1 MDLYDVSDIILN
13 SLNDLSIQL
22 DSNNTTEQ
30 ATKDTQERY
39 TEKPVVPQV
48 RAGEFGEDVDD
59 TLTQIENAKY
69 ASLNEPITRD
79 NFYDHTA
86 CNWNEVD
93 DKLFVKPDY
102 VSDSGSKYWYTD
114 NGVYR
119 MSNHWGFGVGSCDWT
134 LNSHP
139 ELSYRDEGSDR
150 LGYAEWKDFT
160 HTDDKSFPQIVEMLT
175 PEEYKQAGLIGETDQ
190 QEEVYY
196 DNYRSRQLEP
206 KEDFVEDVT
215 YPAGIETRLYTQ
227 CAAEGEGAQPTNVV
241 NKVEENPVNGVSE
254 NVTDSVSGQNG
265 TPRNYGSKKP
275 GATSFKNYA
284 FELTT
289 IEKLSAKDLRYINRE
304 FPEYS
309 QRKLFNDL
317 MEVDNELIALKNDPN
332 VQSYLLA
339 NTKSQTN
346 IIDSS
351 AYEYLDKLTSL
362 SKKVDDLIDNVKSHL
377 PDEYLGEYDS
387 TFSYGESVKSS
398 IDEYYNKI
406 SDKIQSVVASKNS
419 SFELTTIEKIA
430 EEIVVEADLESK
442 KPYLLKD
449 LEKSKFDKKDYDQ
462 IIEICNDMDPT
473 GKRAVFT
480 QWILRRHALDGE
492 EFSGVESSDYLQK
505 FLELKKSKK
514 LQNADAD
521 INHYKSFA
529 DLKAKVD
536 QVLEETGGYTS
547 KRKEEKS
554 NTEEG
559 IQKIDQDG
567 DIELYVVNTQEAAAK
582 EFRNTEW
589 CVKDPKFFNQYAET
603 DKNFYYF
610 KKDGEPYILLHASDF
625 KYKDDSNVYS
635 DVDLSVAKL
644 MVKHNL
650 PFQDELLNSNLRTPS
665 LKEDE
670 NAYNQAIINLIDGGK
685 AESLIKDRKL
695 TRKDGDLFTKAILKI
710 LDNPGTM
717 SGLRLLDEQFVTK
730 EDGELFYRVI
740 DKVIQDKETEGLIR
754 KKIIT
759 KEDGE
764 LYNKIFNQVI
774 DDGNTDSLLFGGF
787 ITRDDGELF
796 TKALKSAS
804 NGPYWYYL
812 FSYKIIT
819 KEDGDLYT
827 SLLKKALDSG
837 RSKMLLEN
845 GYITREDGDLFTSL
859 VNEELDSGKYYYL
872 LLYHI
877 ITNEDGDLFNKAVE
891 KAINN
896 GDSFNIISSNIVTR
910 EDGDLYNRCLES
922 AIVDESGSSSVGC
935 SFSLIK
941 DKLLTREDGYTFNK
955 ALKSLIDYNYFEI
968 DWLLNKGIITEEDLE
983 AVEGEDA
990 PVPVEPTPMDEL
1002 SNDDTNKESAFEFT
1016 DINKLADFV
1025 QEFNRQDELTDE
1037 QKNKFVNRLPVEEA
1051 NKDQKDELIEDAKQ
1065 TGKVIT
1071 HIPKSLN
1078 YPYIEDEMAGN
1089 KLFYSDL
1096 DWMEMSD
1103 LSEM

>member
-1 MDLYDVSDIILN
+1 MDFSCIDIRELLDSTLSKWFEN
-13 SLNDLSIQL
+13 PGDKSPNLDDLGIQL
-22 DSNNTTEQ
+22 DCNDTN
-30 ATKDTQERY
+30 KDTSKDTKERFV
-39 TEKPVVPQV
+39 EPSVSPQV
-48 RAGEFGEDVDD
+48 YVNEYNEDIDP
-59 TLTQIENAKY
+59 TWTNMENAKW
-69 ASLNEPITRD
+69 ASKKEADL
-79 NFYDHTA
+79 
-86 CNWNEVD
+86 V
-93 DKLFVKPDY
+93 
-102 VSDSGSKYWYTD
+102 
-114 NGVYR
+114 
-119 MSNHWGFGVGSCDWT
+119 
-134 LNSHP
+134 
-139 ELSYRDEGSDR
+139 
-150 LGYAEWKDFT
+150 
-160 HTDDKSFPQIVEMLT
+160 
-175 PEEYKQAGLIGETDQ
+175 GETDQ
-190 QEEVYY
+190 EGDVFMY
-196 DNYRSRQLEP
+196 NYRSDQEEP
-206 KEDFVEDVT
+206 KKDFFTDEI
-215 YPAGIETRLYTQ
+215 YPSGIEPRFYTK
-227 CAAEGEGAQPTNVV
+227 AEEETSQTSVVNNVV
-241 NKVEENPVNGVSE
+241 DNVKDSVSE
-254 NVTDSVSGQNG
+254 NVTPQVGGSSG
-265 TPRNYGSKKP
+265 TPRMYGTKP
-275 GATSFKNYA
+275 SGDKQMKNYA
-284 FELTT
+284 
-289 IEKLSAKDLRYINRE
+289 
-304 FPEYS
+304 
-309 QRKLFNDL
+309 
-317 MEVDNELIALKNDPN
+317 
-332 VQSYLLA
+332 
-339 NTKSQTN
+339 
-346 IIDSS
+346 
-351 AYEYLDKLTSL
+351 
-362 SKKVDDLIDNVKSHL
+362 
-377 PDEYLGEYDS
+377 
-387 TFSYGESVKSS
+387 
-398 IDEYYNKI
+398 
-406 SDKIQSVVASKNS
+406 
-419 SFELTTIEKIA
+419 FELTTIEKIA
-430 EEIVVEADLESK
+430 EEIIVEADLESK

-462 IIEICNDMDPT
+462 IIDICNDMDPT

-529 DLKAKVD
+529 DLKEKVD

-567 DIELYVVNTQEAAAK
+567 DIELYVVNTPEAAAK

-589 CVKDPKFFNQYAET
+589 CVKDPKFFKQYAET

-730 EDGELFYRVI
+730 EDGELFYKVI

-812 FSYKIIT
+812 FSHKIIT

-955 ALKSLIDYNYFEI
+955 ALKSLIDDNYFEI
-968 DWLLNKGIITEEDLE
+968 DWLLNKGIITDEDLE

-990 PVPVEPTPMDEL
+990 PVPVEPTPMDES
-1002 SNDDTNKESAFEFT
+1002 SNDDTTKESSFELT
-1016 DINKLADFV
+1016 TIDKLADLFGDGV
-1025 QEFNRQDELTDE
+1025 RQDEIPDSE
-1037 QKNKFVNRLPVEEA
+1037 NRFLNRSPITEV
-1051 NKDQKDELIEDAKQ
+1051 NKDQKEELIEKAK
-1065 TGKVIT
+1065 KVNKPVT
-1071 HIPKSLN
+1071 YIPKDLN
-1078 YPYIEDEMAGN
+1078 FPFIEDEMAGN
-1089 KLFYSDL
+1089 KLFYTDTDFLLDDL
-1096 DWMEMSD
+1096 YQ
-1103 LSEM
+1103 

>member
-1 MDLYDVSDIILN
+1 MDFSCIDIRELLDSTLSKWFEN
-13 SLNDLSIQL
+13 PGDKSPNLDDLGIQL
-22 DSNNTTEQ
+22 DCNDT
-30 ATKDTQERY
+30 TKDTSKDTKERFV
-39 TEKPVVPQV
+39 EPSVIPQV
-48 RAGEFGEDVDD
+48 YVNEYNEDIDP
-59 TLTQIENAKY
+59 TWTNMENAKW
-69 ASLNEPITRD
+69 ASKKEADL
-79 NFYDHTA
+79 
-86 CNWNEVD
+86 V
-93 DKLFVKPDY
+93 
-102 VSDSGSKYWYTD
+102 
-114 NGVYR
+114 
-119 MSNHWGFGVGSCDWT
+119 
-134 LNSHP
+134 
-139 ELSYRDEGSDR
+139 
-150 LGYAEWKDFT
+150 
-160 HTDDKSFPQIVEMLT
+160 
-175 PEEYKQAGLIGETDQ
+175 GETDQ
-190 QEEVYY
+190 EGDVFMY
-196 DNYRSRQLEP
+196 NYRSDQEEP
-206 KEDFVEDVT
+206 KKDLFTDEI
-215 YPAGIETRLYTQ
+215 YPSGIEPRFYMK
-227 CAAEGEGAQPTNVV
+227 AEEETSQTSVVNNVV
-241 NKVEENPVNGVSE
+241 D
-254 NVTDSVSGQNG
+254 NVKDSVSEKVIPQVGGSSG
-265 TPRNYGSKKP
+265 TPRMYGTKP
-275 GATSFKNYA
+275 SGDKQMKNYA
-284 FELTT
+284 
-289 IEKLSAKDLRYINRE
+289 
-304 FPEYS
+304 
-309 QRKLFNDL
+309 
-317 MEVDNELIALKNDPN
+317 
-332 VQSYLLA
+332 
-339 NTKSQTN
+339 
-346 IIDSS
+346 
-351 AYEYLDKLTSL
+351 
-362 SKKVDDLIDNVKSHL
+362 
-377 PDEYLGEYDS
+377 
-387 TFSYGESVKSS
+387 
-398 IDEYYNKI
+398 
-406 SDKIQSVVASKNS
+406 
-419 SFELTTIEKIA
+419 FELTTIEKIA
-430 EEIVVEADLESK
+430 EEIIVEADLESK

-449 LEKSKFDKKDYDQ
+449 LEKSKFDKKYYDQ
-462 IIEICNDMDPT
+462 IIDICNDMDPT

-529 DLKAKVD
+529 DLKSKVD

-554 NTEEG
+554 NTEDG

-567 DIELYVVNTQEAAAK
+567 DIELYVVNTPEAAAK

-625 KYKDDSNVYS
+625 KYKDDSDVYS

-650 PFQDELLNSNLRTPS
+650 PFQYELLNSNLQIPS

-730 EDGELFYRVI
+730 EDGDLFYRVI
-740 DKVIQDKETEGLIR
+740 DEVIKDKETEELIC

-774 DDGNTDSLLFGGF
+774 DDGNTDSLLLGGF

-804 NGPYWYYL
+804 NGPYWHYL
-812 FSYKIIT
+812 FLYKIIT
-819 KEDGDLYT
+819 KADGDLYT

-837 RSKMLLEN
+837 LSKMLLEN
-845 GYITREDGDLFTSL
+845 EYITREDGDLFTSL

-891 KAINN
+891 NAINN
-896 GDSFNIISSNIVTR
+896 GDSFDIISSNIVTR

-922 AIVDESGSSSVGC
+922 AIVDKSGSSSVGR

-955 ALKSLIDYNYFEI
+955 ALKSLIDYNYFGI
-968 DWLLNKGIITEEDLE
+968 DWLLNKGIITDEDLKE
-983 AVEGEDA
+983 VEGEDA
-990 PVPVEPTPMDEL
+990 PVPVEPTPMDE
-1002 SNDDTNKESAFEFT
+1002 STNDDTTKESSFELT
-1016 DINKLADFV
+1016 TIDKLADLFGDGV
-1025 QEFNRQDELTDE
+1025 RQDEIPDSE
-1037 QKNKFVNRLPVEEA
+1037 NRFLNRSPITEV
-1051 NKDQKDELIEDAKQ
+1051 NKDQKEELMEKAK
-1065 TGKVIT
+1065 KVNKPVT
-1071 HIPKSLN
+1071 YIPKDLN
-1078 YPYIEDEMAGN
+1078 FPFIEDEMAGN
-1089 KLFYSDL
+1089 KLFYTDTDFLLYDL
-1096 DWMEMSD
+1096 YQ
-1103 LSEM
+1103 

>member
-1 MDLYDVSDIILN
+1 MDFSCIDIRELLDSTLSKWFEN
-13 SLNDLSIQL
+13 PGDKSPNLDDLGIQL
-22 DSNNTTEQ
+22 DCNDT
-30 ATKDTQERY
+30 TKDTSKDTKERFV
-39 TEKPVVPQV
+39 EPSVIPQV
-48 RAGEFGEDVDD
+48 YVNEYNEDIDP
-59 TLTQIENAKY
+59 TWTNMENAKW
-69 ASLNEPITRD
+69 ASKKEADL
-79 NFYDHTA
+79 
-86 CNWNEVD
+86 V
-93 DKLFVKPDY
+93 
-102 VSDSGSKYWYTD
+102 
-114 NGVYR
+114 
-119 MSNHWGFGVGSCDWT
+119 
-134 LNSHP
+134 
-139 ELSYRDEGSDR
+139 
-150 LGYAEWKDFT
+150 
-160 HTDDKSFPQIVEMLT
+160 
-175 PEEYKQAGLIGETDQ
+175 GETDQ
-190 QEEVYY
+190 EGDVFMY
-196 DNYRSRQLEP
+196 NYRSDQEEP
-206 KEDFVEDVT
+206 KKDFFTDEI
-215 YPAGIETRLYTQ
+215 YPSGIEPRFYMK
-227 CAAEGEGAQPTNVV
+227 AEEETSQTSVVNNVV
-241 NKVEENPVNGVSE
+241 D
-254 NVTDSVSGQNG
+254 NVKDSVSEKVTPQVGGSSG
-265 TPRNYGSKKP
+265 TPRMYGTKP
-275 GATSFKNYA
+275 SGDKQMKNYA
-284 FELTT
+284 
-289 IEKLSAKDLRYINRE
+289 
-304 FPEYS
+304 
-309 QRKLFNDL
+309 
-317 MEVDNELIALKNDPN
+317 
-332 VQSYLLA
+332 
-339 NTKSQTN
+339 
-346 IIDSS
+346 
-351 AYEYLDKLTSL
+351 
-362 SKKVDDLIDNVKSHL
+362 
-377 PDEYLGEYDS
+377 
-387 TFSYGESVKSS
+387 
-398 IDEYYNKI
+398 
-406 SDKIQSVVASKNS
+406 
-419 SFELTTIEKIA
+419 FELTTIEKIA
-430 EEIVVEADLESK
+430 EEIIVEADLESK

-449 LEKSKFDKKDYDQ
+449 LEKSKFDKEDYDRV
-462 IIEICNDMDPT
+462 IEICNDMDPT
-473 GKRAVFT
+473 GKKAVYT
-480 QWILRRHALDGE
+480 QWILRHHVLNE
-492 EFSGVESSDYLQK
+492 EPISGYDSIDYLQK
-505 FLELKKSKK
+505 FTDLKKSKK

-650 PFQDELLNSNLRTPS
+650 PFQYELLNSNLRIPS

-670 NAYNQAIINLIDGGK
+670 DAYNQAIINLIDGGK
-685 AESLIKDRKL
+685 AESLIKDKKL

-730 EDGELFYRVI
+730 EDGELFYKVI

-812 FSYKIIT
+812 FSHKIIT

-955 ALKSLIDYNYFEI
+955 ALKSLIDDNYFEI
-968 DWLLNKGIITEEDLE
+968 DWLLNKGIITDEDLE

-990 PVPVEPTPMDEL
+990 PVPVELTPMDES
-1002 SNDDTNKESAFEFT
+1002 SNDDTTKESSFELT
-1016 DINKLADFV
+1016 TIDKLADLFGDGV
-1025 QEFNRQDELTDE
+1025 RQDEIPDSE
-1037 QKNKFVNRLPVEEA
+1037 NRFLNRSPITEV
-1051 NKDQKDELIEDAKQ
+1051 NKDQKDELIEKAK
-1065 TGKVIT
+1065 KVNKPVT
-1071 HIPKSLN
+1071 YIPKDLN
-1078 YPYIEDEMAGN
+1078 FPFIEDEMAGN
-1089 KLFYSDL
+1089 KLFYTDTDFLLDDL
-1096 DWMEMSD
+1096 YQ
-1103 LSEM
+1103 

>member
-1 MDLYDVSDIILN
+1 MDFSCIDIRELLDSTLSKWFEN
-13 SLNDLSIQL
+13 PGDKSPNLDDLGIQL
-22 DSNNTTEQ
+22 DCNDT
-30 ATKDTQERY
+30 TKDTSKDTKERFV
-39 TEKPVVPQV
+39 EPSVIPQV
-48 RAGEFGEDVDD
+48 YVNEYNEDIDP
-59 TLTQIENAKY
+59 TWTNMENAKW
-69 ASLNEPITRD
+69 ASKKEADL
-79 NFYDHTA
+79 
-86 CNWNEVD
+86 V
-93 DKLFVKPDY
+93 
-102 VSDSGSKYWYTD
+102 
-114 NGVYR
+114 
-119 MSNHWGFGVGSCDWT
+119 
-134 LNSHP
+134 
-139 ELSYRDEGSDR
+139 
-150 LGYAEWKDFT
+150 
-160 HTDDKSFPQIVEMLT
+160 
-175 PEEYKQAGLIGETDQ
+175 GETDQ
-190 QEEVYY
+190 EGDVFMY
-196 DNYRSRQLEP
+196 NYRSDQEEP
-206 KEDFVEDVT
+206 KKDFFTDEI
-215 YPAGIETRLYTQ
+215 YPSGIEPRFYMK
-227 CAAEGEGAQPTNVV
+227 AEEETSQTSVVNNVV
-241 NKVEENPVNGVSE
+241 D
-254 NVTDSVSGQNG
+254 NVKDSVSEKVTPQVGGSSG
-265 TPRNYGSKKP
+265 TPRMYGTKP
-275 GATSFKNYA
+275 SGDKQMKNYA

-289 IEKLSAKDLRYINRE
+289 IEK
-304 FPEYS
+304 
-309 QRKLFNDL
+309 
-317 MEVDNELIALKNDPN
+317 
-332 VQSYLLA
+332 
-339 NTKSQTN
+339 
-346 IIDSS
+346 
-351 AYEYLDKLTSL
+351 
-362 SKKVDDLIDNVKSHL
+362 
-377 PDEYLGEYDS
+377 
-387 TFSYGESVKSS
+387 
-398 IDEYYNKI
+398 
-406 SDKIQSVVASKNS
+406 
-419 SFELTTIEKIA
+419 IA
-430 EEIVVEADLESK
+430 EEMVVEADLESK

-462 IIEICNDMDPT
+462 IIDICNDMDPT

-567 DIELYVVNTQEAAAK
+567 DIELYVVNTPEAAAK

-650 PFQDELLNSNLRTPS
+650 PFQYELLNSNLRIPS

-670 NAYNQAIINLIDGGK
+670 DAYNQAIINLIDGGK
-685 AESLIKDRKL
+685 AESLIKDKKL

-730 EDGELFYRVI
+730 EDGELFYKVI

-812 FSYKIIT
+812 FSHKIIT

-955 ALKSLIDYNYFEI
+955 ALKSLIDDNYFEI
-968 DWLLNKGIITEEDLE
+968 DWLLNKGIITDEDLE

-990 PVPVEPTPMDEL
+990 PVPVEPTPMDES
-1002 SNDDTNKESAFEFT
+1002 SNDDTTKESSFELT
-1016 DINKLADFV
+1016 TIDKLADLFGDGV
-1025 QEFNRQDELTDE
+1025 RQDEIPDSE
-1037 QKNKFVNRLPVEEA
+1037 NRFLNRSPITEV
-1051 NKDQKDELIEDAKQ
+1051 NKDQKEELMEKAK
-1065 TGKVIT
+1065 KVNKPVT
-1071 HIPKSLN
+1071 YIPKDLN
-1078 YPYIEDEMAGN
+1078 FPFIEDEMAGN
-1089 KLFYSDL
+1089 KLFYTDTDFLLDDL
-1096 DWMEMSD
+1096 YQ
-1103 LSEM
+1103 

>member
-1 MDLYDVSDIILN
+1 MDFSCIDIRELLDSTLSKWFEN
-13 SLNDLSIQL
+13 PGDKSPNLDDLGIQL
-22 DSNNTTEQ
+22 DCNDT
-30 ATKDTQERY
+30 TKDTSKDTKERFV
-39 TEKPVVPQV
+39 EPSVIPQV
-48 RAGEFGEDVDD
+48 YVNEYNEDIDP
-59 TLTQIENAKY
+59 TWTNMENAKW
-69 ASLNEPITRD
+69 ASKKEADL
-79 NFYDHTA
+79 
-86 CNWNEVD
+86 V
-93 DKLFVKPDY
+93 
-102 VSDSGSKYWYTD
+102 
-114 NGVYR
+114 
-119 MSNHWGFGVGSCDWT
+119 
-134 LNSHP
+134 
-139 ELSYRDEGSDR
+139 
-150 LGYAEWKDFT
+150 
-160 HTDDKSFPQIVEMLT
+160 
-175 PEEYKQAGLIGETDQ
+175 GETDQ
-190 QEEVYY
+190 DTEVYY

-206 KEDFVEDVT
+206 KEDFVEDIT

-227 CAAEGEGAQPTNVV
+227 CAEEGAQPINVV
-241 NKVEENPVNGVSE
+241 DKVEENVVDNVS
-254 NVTDSVSGQNG
+254 NNITDPVSGQSG
-265 TPRNYGSKKP
+265 TPRNYGNKKP

-284 FELTT
+284 SSKSKLNKVS
-289 IEKLSAKDLRYINRE
+289 IEIPTRFYHG
-304 FPEYS
+304 S
-309 QRKLFNDL
+309 QRDNIKLLNGPLYLTQDYDDARDFAEGYLFDYDL
-317 MEVDNELIALKNDPN
+317 QPEDIPVVYTIDISVSNPKIISTEEEYDELMDLTVINESMEGLKNDGYDSIYYPLIGN
-332 VQSYLLA
+332 IVVFDA
-339 NTKSQTN
+339 ASQCN
-346 IIDSS
+346 II
-351 AYEYLDKLTSL
+351 
-362 SKKVDDLIDNVKSHL
+362 
-377 PDEYLGEYDS
+377 
-387 TFSYGESVKSS
+387 
-398 IDEYYNKI
+398 NKEVI
-406 SDKIQSVVASKNS
+406 GKES

-430 EEIVVEADLESK
+430 EEIIVEADLESK

-449 LEKSKFDKKDYDQ
+449 LEKSKFDKEDYDRV
-462 IIEICNDMDPT
+462 IEICNDMDPT
-473 GKRAVFT
+473 GKKAVYT
-480 QWILRRHALDGE
+480 QWILRHHVLNE
-492 EFSGVESSDYLQK
+492 EPISGYDSIDYLQK
-505 FLELKKSKK
+505 FTDLKKSKK

-625 KYKDDSNVYS
+625 KYKDDSDVYS

-650 PFQDELLNSNLRTPS
+650 PFQNELLNSNLRTPS

-754 KKIIT
+754 K
-759 KEDGE
+759 
-764 LYNKIFNQVI
+764 
-774 DDGNTDSLLFGGF
+774 
-787 ITRDDGELF
+787 
-796 TKALKSAS
+796 
-804 NGPYWYYL
+804 
-812 FSYKIIT
+812 KIIT

-990 PVPVEPTPMDEL
+990 PVPVEPTPMDES
-1002 SNDDTNKESAFEFT
+1002 SNDDTTKESSFELT
-1016 DINKLADFV
+1016 TIDKLADLFGDGV
-1025 QEFNRQDELTDE
+1025 RQDEIPDSE
-1037 QKNKFVNRLPVEEA
+1037 NRFLNRSPITEV
-1051 NKDQKDELIEDAKQ
+1051 NKDQKEELMEKAK
-1065 TGKVIT
+1065 KVNKPVT
-1071 HIPKSLN
+1071 YIPKELN
-1078 YPYIEDEMAGN
+1078 FPFIEDEMAGN
-1089 KLFYSDL
+1089 KLFYTDTDFLLDDL
-1096 DWMEMSD
+1096 YQ
-1103 LSEM
+1103 

>member
-1 MDLYDVSDIILN
+1 MDFSCIDIRELLDSTLSKWFEN
-13 SLNDLSIQL
+13 PGDKSPNLDDLGIQL
-22 DSNNTTEQ
+22 DCNDT
-30 ATKDTQERY
+30 TKDTSKDTKERFV
-39 TEKPVVPQV
+39 EPSVIPQV
-48 RAGEFGEDVDD
+48 YVNEYNEDIDP
-59 TLTQIENAKY
+59 TWTNMENAKW
-69 ASLNEPITRD
+69 ASKKEADL
-79 NFYDHTA
+79 
-86 CNWNEVD
+86 V
-93 DKLFVKPDY
+93 
-102 VSDSGSKYWYTD
+102 
-114 NGVYR
+114 
-119 MSNHWGFGVGSCDWT
+119 
-134 LNSHP
+134 
-139 ELSYRDEGSDR
+139 
-150 LGYAEWKDFT
+150 
-160 HTDDKSFPQIVEMLT
+160 
-175 PEEYKQAGLIGETDQ
+175 GETDQ
-190 QEEVYY
+190 EGDVFMY
-196 DNYRSRQLEP
+196 NYRSDQEEP
-206 KEDFVEDVT
+206 KKDLFTDEI
-215 YPAGIETRLYTQ
+215 YPSGIEPRFYMK
-227 CAAEGEGAQPTNVV
+227 AEEETSQTSVVNNVV
-241 NKVEENPVNGVSE
+241 D
-254 NVTDSVSGQNG
+254 NVKDSVSEKVTPQVGGSSG
-265 TPRNYGSKKP
+265 TPRMYGTKP
-275 GATSFKNYA
+275 SGDKQMKNYA
-284 FELTT
+284 
-289 IEKLSAKDLRYINRE
+289 
-304 FPEYS
+304 
-309 QRKLFNDL
+309 
-317 MEVDNELIALKNDPN
+317 
-332 VQSYLLA
+332 
-339 NTKSQTN
+339 
-346 IIDSS
+346 
-351 AYEYLDKLTSL
+351 
-362 SKKVDDLIDNVKSHL
+362 
-377 PDEYLGEYDS
+377 
-387 TFSYGESVKSS
+387 
-398 IDEYYNKI
+398 
-406 SDKIQSVVASKNS
+406 
-419 SFELTTIEKIA
+419 FELTTIEKIA
-430 EEIVVEADLESK
+430 EEIIVEADLESK

-449 LEKSKFDKKDYDQ
+449 LEKSKFDKEDYDRV
-462 IIEICNDMDPT
+462 IEICNDMDPT
-473 GKRAVFT
+473 GKKAVYT
-480 QWILRRHALDGE
+480 QWILRHHVLNE
-492 EFSGVESSDYLQK
+492 EPISGYDSIDYLQK
-505 FLELKKSKK
+505 FTDLKKSKK

-650 PFQDELLNSNLRTPS
+650 PFQYELLNSNLRIPS

-670 NAYNQAIINLIDGGK
+670 DAYNQAIINLIDGGK
-685 AESLIKDRKL
+685 AESLIKDKKL

-730 EDGELFYRVI
+730 EDGELFYKVI

-812 FSYKIIT
+812 FSHKIIT

-955 ALKSLIDYNYFEI
+955 ALKSLIDDNYFEI
-968 DWLLNKGIITEEDLE
+968 DWLLNKGIITDEDLE

-990 PVPVEPTPMDEL
+990 PVPVEPTPMDES
-1002 SNDDTNKESAFEFT
+1002 SNDDTTKESSFELT
-1016 DINKLADFV
+1016 TIDKLADLFGDGV
-1025 QEFNRQDELTDE
+1025 RQDEIPDSE
-1037 QKNKFVNRLPVEEA
+1037 NRFLNRSPITEV
-1051 NKDQKDELIEDAKQ
+1051 NKDQKDELIEKAK
-1065 TGKVIT
+1065 KVNKPVT
-1071 HIPKSLN
+1071 YIPKDLN
-1078 YPYIEDEMAGN
+1078 FPFIEDEMAGN
-1089 KLFYSDL
+1089 KLFYTDTDFLLDDL
-1096 DWMEMSD
+1096 YQ
-1103 LSEM
+1103 

>member
-1 MDLYDVSDIILN
+1 MDFSCIDIRELLDSTLSKWFEN
-13 SLNDLSIQL
+13 PGDKSPNLDDLGIQL
-22 DSNNTTEQ
+22 DCNDT
-30 ATKDTQERY
+30 TKDTSKDTKERFV
-39 TEKPVVPQV
+39 EPSVIPQV
-48 RAGEFGEDVDD
+48 YVNEYNEDIDP
-59 TLTQIENAKY
+59 TWTNMENAKW
-69 ASLNEPITRD
+69 ASKKEADL
-79 NFYDHTA
+79 
-86 CNWNEVD
+86 V
-93 DKLFVKPDY
+93 
-102 VSDSGSKYWYTD
+102 
-114 NGVYR
+114 
-119 MSNHWGFGVGSCDWT
+119 
-134 LNSHP
+134 
-139 ELSYRDEGSDR
+139 
-150 LGYAEWKDFT
+150 
-160 HTDDKSFPQIVEMLT
+160 
-175 PEEYKQAGLIGETDQ
+175 GETDQ
-190 QEEVYY
+190 EGDVFMY
-196 DNYRSRQLEP
+196 NYRSDQEEP
-206 KEDFVEDVT
+206 KKDFFTDEI
-215 YPAGIETRLYTQ
+215 YPSGIEPRFYMK
-227 CAAEGEGAQPTNVV
+227 AEEETSQTSVVNNVV
-241 NKVEENPVNGVSE
+241 D
-254 NVTDSVSGQNG
+254 NVKDSVSEKVTPQVGGSSG
-265 TPRNYGSKKP
+265 TPRMYGTKP
-275 GATSFKNYA
+275 SGDKQMKNYA

-289 IEKLSAKDLRYINRE
+289 IEK
-304 FPEYS
+304 
-309 QRKLFNDL
+309 
-317 MEVDNELIALKNDPN
+317 
-332 VQSYLLA
+332 
-339 NTKSQTN
+339 
-346 IIDSS
+346 
-351 AYEYLDKLTSL
+351 
-362 SKKVDDLIDNVKSHL
+362 
-377 PDEYLGEYDS
+377 
-387 TFSYGESVKSS
+387 
-398 IDEYYNKI
+398 
-406 SDKIQSVVASKNS
+406 
-419 SFELTTIEKIA
+419 IA
-430 EEIVVEADLESK
+430 EEMVVEADLESK

-462 IIEICNDMDPT
+462 IIDICNDMDPT

-567 DIELYVVNTQEAAAK
+567 DIELYVVNTPEAAAK

-650 PFQDELLNSNLRTPS
+650 PFQYELLNSNLRIPS

-670 NAYNQAIINLIDGGK
+670 DAYNQAIINLIDGGK
-685 AESLIKDRKL
+685 AESLIKDKKL

-730 EDGELFYRVI
+730 EDGELFYKVI

-812 FSYKIIT
+812 FSHKIIT

-955 ALKSLIDYNYFEI
+955 ALKSLIDDNYFEI
-968 DWLLNKGIITEEDLE
+968 DWLLNKGIITDEDLE

-990 PVPVEPTPMDEL
+990 PVPVEPTPMDES
-1002 SNDDTNKESAFEFT
+1002 SNDDTTKESSFELT
-1016 DINKLADFV
+1016 TIDKLADLFGDGV
-1025 QEFNRQDELTDE
+1025 RQDEIPDSE
-1037 QKNKFVNRLPVEEA
+1037 NRFLNRSPITEA
-1051 NKDQKDELIEDAKQ
+1051 NKDQKEELMEKAK
-1065 TGKVIT
+1065 KVNKPVT
-1071 HIPKSLN
+1071 YIPKDLN
-1078 YPYIEDEMAGN
+1078 FPFIEDEMAGN
-1089 KLFYSDL
+1089 KLFYTDTDFLLDDL
-1096 DWMEMSD
+1096 YQ
-1103 LSEM
+1103 

>member
-1 MDLYDVSDIILN
+1 MDFSCIDIRELLDSTLSKWFEN
-13 SLNDLSIQL
+13 PGDKSPKLDDLGIQL
-22 DSNNTTEQ
+22 DCNDT
-30 ATKDTQERY
+30 TKDTSKDTKERFV
-39 TEKPVVPQV
+39 EPSVIPQV
-48 RAGEFGEDVDD
+48 YVNEYNDD
-59 TLTQIENAKY
+59 IDPTWTNMENAKW
-69 ASLNEPITRD
+69 ASKKEADL
-79 NFYDHTA
+79 
-86 CNWNEVD
+86 V
-93 DKLFVKPDY
+93 
-102 VSDSGSKYWYTD
+102 
-114 NGVYR
+114 
-119 MSNHWGFGVGSCDWT
+119 
-134 LNSHP
+134 
-139 ELSYRDEGSDR
+139 
-150 LGYAEWKDFT
+150 
-160 HTDDKSFPQIVEMLT
+160 
-175 PEEYKQAGLIGETDQ
+175 GETDQ
-190 QEEVYY
+190 EGDVFMY
-196 DNYRSRQLEP
+196 NYRSDQEEP
-206 KEDFVEDVT
+206 KKDFFTDEI
-215 YPAGIETRLYTQ
+215 YPSGIEPRFYTK
-227 CAAEGEGAQPTNVV
+227 AEEETSQTSVVNNVV
-241 NKVEENPVNGVSE
+241 D
-254 NVTDSVSGQNG
+254 NVKDSVSEKVTPQVGGSSG
-265 TPRNYGSKKP
+265 TPRMYGTKP
-275 GATSFKNYA
+275 SGDKQMKNYA
-284 FELTT
+284 
-289 IEKLSAKDLRYINRE
+289 
-304 FPEYS
+304 
-309 QRKLFNDL
+309 
-317 MEVDNELIALKNDPN
+317 
-332 VQSYLLA
+332 
-339 NTKSQTN
+339 
-346 IIDSS
+346 
-351 AYEYLDKLTSL
+351 
-362 SKKVDDLIDNVKSHL
+362 
-377 PDEYLGEYDS
+377 
-387 TFSYGESVKSS
+387 
-398 IDEYYNKI
+398 
-406 SDKIQSVVASKNS
+406 
-419 SFELTTIEKIA
+419 FELTTIEKIA
-430 EEIVVEADLESK
+430 EEIIVEADLESK

-449 LEKSKFDKKDYDQ
+449 LEKSKFDKEDYDRV
-462 IIEICNDMDPT
+462 IEICNDMDPT
-473 GKRAVFT
+473 GKKAVYT
-480 QWILRRHALDGE
+480 QWILRHHVLNE
-492 EFSGVESSDYLQK
+492 EPISGYDSIDYLQK
-505 FLELKKSKK
+505 FTDLKKSKK

-529 DLKAKVD
+529 DLKEKID

-567 DIELYVVNTQEAAAK
+567 DIELYVVNTKEAAAK
-582 EFRNTEW
+582 EFRDTDW
-589 CVKDPKFFNQYAET
+589 CVKDPKFFNQYAKT

-625 KYKDDSNVYS
+625 KYKDDSDVYS

-650 PFQDELLNSNLRTPS
+650 PFQSRLLDSNLRIPS

-740 DKVIQDKETEGLIR
+740 DKVIQDKETEGLIS

-764 LYNKIFNQVI
+764 LYNKIFNQVM
-774 DDGNTDSLLFGGF
+774 DEGNTDSLLFGGF

-804 NGPYWYYL
+804 NGPHWYYL

-819 KEDGDLYT
+819 KEDGDLYK

-837 RSKMLLEN
+837 KSKMLLEN

-955 ALKSLIDYNYFEI
+955 ALKSLIDDNYFEI
-968 DWLLNKGIITEEDLE
+968 DWLLNKGIITDEDLE

-990 PVPVEPTPMDEL
+990 PVPVEPTPMDE
-1002 SNDDTNKESAFEFT
+1002 STNDDTNKESAFEFT

-1037 QKNKFVNRLPVEEA
+1037 QKNKFVNHLPIEEV
-1051 NKDQKDELIEDAKQ
+1051 NKDQKDELIEKAK
-1065 TGKVIT
+1065 KVNKPVT
-1071 HIPKSLN
+1071 YIPKDLN
-1078 YPYIEDEMAGN
+1078 FPFIEDEMAGN
-1089 KLFYSDL
+1089 KLFYTDTDFLLDDL
-1096 DWMEMSD
+1096 YQ
-1103 LSEM
+1103 

>member
-1 MDLYDVSDIILN
+1 MDFSCIDIRELLDSTLSKWFEN
-13 SLNDLSIQL
+13 PGDKSPNLDDLGIQL
-22 DSNNTTEQ
+22 DCNDT
-30 ATKDTQERY
+30 TKDTSKDTKERFV
-39 TEKPVVPQV
+39 EPSVIPQV
-48 RAGEFGEDVDD
+48 YVNEYNEDIDP
-59 TLTQIENAKY
+59 TWTNMENAKW
-69 ASLNEPITRD
+69 ASKKEADL
-79 NFYDHTA
+79 
-86 CNWNEVD
+86 V
-93 DKLFVKPDY
+93 
-102 VSDSGSKYWYTD
+102 
-114 NGVYR
+114 
-119 MSNHWGFGVGSCDWT
+119 
-134 LNSHP
+134 
-139 ELSYRDEGSDR
+139 
-150 LGYAEWKDFT
+150 
-160 HTDDKSFPQIVEMLT
+160 
-175 PEEYKQAGLIGETDQ
+175 GETDQ
-190 QEEVYY
+190 DGDVFMY
-196 DNYRSRQLEP
+196 NYRSDQEEP
-206 KEDFVEDVT
+206 KKDLFTDEI
-215 YPAGIETRLYTQ
+215 YPSGIEPRFYMK
-227 CAAEGEGAQPTNVV
+227 AEEETSQTSVVNNVV
-241 NKVEENPVNGVSE
+241 D
-254 NVTDSVSGQNG
+254 NVKDSVSEKVTPQVGGSSG
-265 TPRNYGSKKP
+265 TPRMYGTKP
-275 GATSFKNYA
+275 SGDKQMKNYA
-284 FELTT
+284 
-289 IEKLSAKDLRYINRE
+289 
-304 FPEYS
+304 
-309 QRKLFNDL
+309 
-317 MEVDNELIALKNDPN
+317 
-332 VQSYLLA
+332 
-339 NTKSQTN
+339 
-346 IIDSS
+346 
-351 AYEYLDKLTSL
+351 
-362 SKKVDDLIDNVKSHL
+362 
-377 PDEYLGEYDS
+377 
-387 TFSYGESVKSS
+387 
-398 IDEYYNKI
+398 
-406 SDKIQSVVASKNS
+406 
-419 SFELTTIEKIA
+419 FELTTIEKIA
-430 EEIVVEADLESK
+430 EEIIVEADLESK

-449 LEKSKFDKKDYDQ
+449 LEKSKFGKKDYDQ
-462 IIEICNDMDPT
+462 IIDICNDMDPT

-492 EFSGVESSDYLQK
+492 KFSGVESSDYLQK

-567 DIELYVVNTQEAAAK
+567 DIELYVVNTPEAAAK

-650 PFQDELLNSNLRTPS
+650 PFQYELLNSNLRIPS

-670 NAYNQAIINLIDGGK
+670 DAYNQAIINLIDGGN
-685 AESLIKDRKL
+685 AESLIKDKKL

-730 EDGELFYRVI
+730 EDGELFYKVI

-774 DDGNTDSLLFGGF
+774 DDGNTNSLLFGGF

-812 FSYKIIT
+812 FSHKIIT

-941 DKLLTREDGYTFNK
+941 DKLLTREDGDTFNK
-955 ALKSLIDYNYFEI
+955 ALKSLIDDNYFEI
-968 DWLLNKGIITEEDLE
+968 DWLLNKGIITDEDLE

-990 PVPVEPTPMDEL
+990 PVPVEPTPMDES
-1002 SNDDTNKESAFEFT
+1002 SNDDTTKESSFELT
-1016 DINKLADFV
+1016 TIDKLADLFGDGV
-1025 QEFNRQDELTDE
+1025 RQDEIPDSE
-1037 QKNKFVNRLPVEEA
+1037 NRFLNRSPITEV
-1051 NKDQKDELIEDAKQ
+1051 NKDQKEELMEKAK
-1065 TGKVIT
+1065 KVNKPVT
-1071 HIPKSLN
+1071 YIPKDLN
-1078 YPYIEDEMAGN
+1078 FPFIEDEMAGN
-1089 KLFYSDL
+1089 KLFYTDTDFLLDDL
-1096 DWMEMSD
+1096 YQ
-1103 LSEM
+1103 

>member
-1 MDLYDVSDIILN
+1 MDFSCIDIRELLDSTLSKWFEN
-13 SLNDLSIQL
+13 PGDKSPNLDDLGIQL
-22 DSNNTTEQ
+22 DCNDT
-30 ATKDTQERY
+30 TKDTSKDTKERFV
-39 TEKPVVPQV
+39 EPSVIPQV
-48 RAGEFGEDVDD
+48 YVNEYNEDIDP
-59 TLTQIENAKY
+59 TWTNMENAKW
-69 ASLNEPITRD
+69 ASKKEADL
-79 NFYDHTA
+79 
-86 CNWNEVD
+86 V
-93 DKLFVKPDY
+93 
-102 VSDSGSKYWYTD
+102 
-114 NGVYR
+114 
-119 MSNHWGFGVGSCDWT
+119 
-134 LNSHP
+134 
-139 ELSYRDEGSDR
+139 
-150 LGYAEWKDFT
+150 
-160 HTDDKSFPQIVEMLT
+160 
-175 PEEYKQAGLIGETDQ
+175 GETDQ
-190 QEEVYY
+190 EGDVFMY
-196 DNYRSRQLEP
+196 NYRSDQEEP
-206 KEDFVEDVT
+206 KKDLFTDEI
-215 YPAGIETRLYTQ
+215 YPSGIEPRFYMK
-227 CAAEGEGAQPTNVV
+227 AEEETSQTSVVNNVV
-241 NKVEENPVNGVSE
+241 D
-254 NVTDSVSGQNG
+254 NVKDSVSEKVTPQVGGSSG
-265 TPRNYGSKKP
+265 TPRMYGTKP
-275 GATSFKNYA
+275 SGDKQMKNYA
-284 FELTT
+284 
-289 IEKLSAKDLRYINRE
+289 
-304 FPEYS
+304 
-309 QRKLFNDL
+309 
-317 MEVDNELIALKNDPN
+317 
-332 VQSYLLA
+332 
-339 NTKSQTN
+339 
-346 IIDSS
+346 
-351 AYEYLDKLTSL
+351 
-362 SKKVDDLIDNVKSHL
+362 
-377 PDEYLGEYDS
+377 
-387 TFSYGESVKSS
+387 
-398 IDEYYNKI
+398 
-406 SDKIQSVVASKNS
+406 
-419 SFELTTIEKIA
+419 FELTTIEKIA
-430 EEIVVEADLESK
+430 EEIIVEADLESK

-449 LEKSKFDKKDYDQ
+449 LEKSKFDKEDYDRV
-462 IIEICNDMDPT
+462 IEICNDMDPT
-473 GKRAVFT
+473 GKKAVYT
-480 QWILRRHALDGE
+480 QWILRHHVLNE
-492 EFSGVESSDYLQK
+492 EPISGYDSIDYLQK
-505 FLELKKSKK
+505 FTDLKKSKK

-650 PFQDELLNSNLRTPS
+650 PFQYELLNSNLRIPS

-670 NAYNQAIINLIDGGK
+670 DAYNQAIINLIDGGK
-685 AESLIKDRKL
+685 AESLIKDKKL

-730 EDGELFYRVI
+730 EDGELFYKVI

-812 FSYKIIT
+812 FSHKIIT

-955 ALKSLIDYNYFEI
+955 ALKSLIDDNYFEI
-968 DWLLNKGIITEEDLE
+968 DWLLNKGIITDEDLE

-990 PVPVEPTPMDEL
+990 PVPVELTPMDES
-1002 SNDDTNKESAFEFT
+1002 SNDDTTKESSFELT
-1016 DINKLADFV
+1016 TIDKLADLFGDGV
-1025 QEFNRQDELTDE
+1025 RQDEIPDSE
-1037 QKNKFVNRLPVEEA
+1037 NRFLNRSPITEV
-1051 NKDQKDELIEDAKQ
+1051 NKDQKDELIEKAK
-1065 TGKVIT
+1065 KVNKPVT
-1071 HIPKSLN
+1071 YIPKDLN
-1078 YPYIEDEMAGN
+1078 FPFIEDEMAGN
-1089 KLFYSDL
+1089 KLFYTDTDFLLDDL
-1096 DWMEMSD
+1096 YQ
-1103 LSEM
+1103 